1 VPAMICPGSRTKGI
15 TREIR
20 SRTVIR
26 CRQCGTER
34 PKLGT
39 DEIMPQHTIGDRPDP
54 YPGE

>member
-1 VPAMICPGSRTKGI
+1 MICPGSRTKGI
-15 TREIR
+15 TREIKA
-20 SRTVIR
+20 RTVIR
-26 CRQCGTER
+26 CRNCGTER